1 MNVPKAVQG
10 AGYTERALKRGL
22 FSAVAAVLALVAAG
36 QASAVPKPL
45 PPRVHVAGVK
55 VGGLDRLAAARVVE
69 QAFAKPLT
77 VVVDGRTFA
86 LRTQPLATAYVD
98 GAVRHA
104 AVSTPGTQVR
114 LVVSVHGDAVRQV
127 VQRIA
132 RNVEHRAAKGD
143 LALTLRNGKPYV
155 APGAFGRKLDTGKLV
170 SRIVHELAANSRL
183 PMHLRTTTVEPRALA
198 AAAHRVIVIDRS
210 KNLLSLYNGTTLWR
224 EFRVATGQ
232 AAYPTP
238 AGRFQ
243 IVVKWENPWWY
254 PPASPWAAG
263 ESPVPPGPG
272 NPLGTRWMG
281 LSAPGVGIHGT
292 PEPQS
297 IGYSL
302 SHGCIRMLIPQA
314 EWLFNHVDVGTTV
327 FII

>member
-1 MNVPKAVQG
+1 M
-10 AGYTERALKRGL
+10 RRGL
-22 FSAVAAVLALVAAG
+22 FSAVAAVLVLAAAG
-36 QASAVPKPL
+36 PAGAATKPL

-55 VGGLDRLAAARVVE
+55 VGGLDRQAATRAVE

-77 VVVDGRTFA
+77 VVVDRRAFA
-86 LRTQPLATAYVD
+86 LRPANLATPYVD
-98 GAVRHA
+98 GAVGKA
-104 AVSTPGTQVR
+104 SVSAPGTNVR
-114 LVVSVHGDAVRQV
+114 LVVSVHGEAVRALV
-127 VQRIA
+127 DRIA
-132 RNVEHRAAKGD
+132 QKVQHRAAAGD
-143 LALTLRNGKPYV
+143 LALQLRNGKPYV
-155 APGAFGRKLDTGKLV
+155 APGAFGRKLDTGDLV
-170 SRIVHELAANSRL
+170 RHIVHQLTANSRL
-183 PMHLRTTTVEPRALA
+183 PMHFTTTTVEPRALA
-198 AAAHRVIVIDRS
+198 AASHRVIVINRGQ
-210 KNLLSLYNGTTLWR
+210 NTLSLYNGTKLWR

-238 AGRFQ
+238 AGRFH

-254 PPASPWAAG
+254 PPPSPWAAG

-297 IGYSL
+297 IGYSE

-314 EWLFNHVDVGTTV
+314 EWLFDHVDVGTTV
-327 FII
+327 FIV

>member
-1 MNVPKAVQG
+1 VFFLLVAAAP
-10 AGYTERALKRGL
+10 
-22 FSAVAAVLALVAAG
+22 AVAAE
-36 QASAVPKPL
+36 KPL
-45 PPRVHVAGVK
+45 PLRVHVAGVK
-55 VGGLDRLAAARVVE
+55 VGGLDRRAATRVVE
-69 QAFAKPLT
+69 QAFARPLT
-77 VVVDGRTFA
+77 VVVDRRAFVLRPPNLATPSLDGA
-86 LRTQPLATAYVD
+86 LR
-98 GAVRHA
+98 RA
-104 AVSTPGTQVR
+104 AVSKPGSNVR
-114 LVVSVHGDAVRQV
+114 LVVSVHGDAVRALV
-127 VQRIA
+127 DRIA
-132 RNVEHRAAKGD
+132 QKVEHRAAAGD

-155 APGAFGRKLDTGKLV
+155 APNAFGRKLYTGDLV
-170 SRIVHELAANSRL
+170 RHIVHELSANTRL
-183 PMHLRTTTVEPRALA
+183 PMHFSTKTVEPRALA
-198 AAAHRVIVIDRS
+198 AASHRVIVINRGQ
-210 KNLLSLYNGTTLWR
+210 NLLSLYEGTTLWR
-224 EFRVATGQ
+224 QFRVATGQ

-238 AGRFQ
+238 AGRFH

-297 IGYSL
+297 IGYSE

-327 FII
+327 FIT